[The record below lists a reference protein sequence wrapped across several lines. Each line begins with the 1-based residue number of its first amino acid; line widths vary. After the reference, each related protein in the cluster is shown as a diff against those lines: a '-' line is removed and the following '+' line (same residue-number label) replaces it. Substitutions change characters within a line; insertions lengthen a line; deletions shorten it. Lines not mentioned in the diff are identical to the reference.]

1 MIKKDKNLVFNY
13 NMIGHGE
20 SNPILLRI
28 SLLPELTKIDFGY
41 ITTDKYNKGGWIKIS
56 PDTFIENV
64 LTKERYKLTNATG
77 ITIAPAKRNF
87 ESKKD
92 WQYFSLF
99 FPPIKQKDTLINII
113 EKVKGNKN
121 NFNYYNIELKMTD
134 GIEFFDNSILNI
146 LKTQC

>member
-1 MIKKDKNLVFNY
+1 ML
-13 NMIGHGE
+13 GHGE

-28 SLLPELTKIDFGY
+28 NLFPELTKIDFGY
-41 ITTDKYNKGGWIKIS
+41 ITTDKYNNGGWIKIS

-64 LTKERYKLTNATG
+64 ETKERYIMTNAVG

-99 FPPIKQKDTLINII
+99 FPPMKQKDNTINII
-113 EKVKGNKN
+113 EIENGSKN
-121 NFNYYNIELKMTD
+121 DFNYYNVSLKMED
-134 GIEFFDNSILNI
+134 GVEVL
-146 LKTQC
+146 